1 MPDPWGVMS
10 GVYASVKNV
19 NTRLDFGLD
28 MECRNSQKAK
38 TPLTCVVGVKE
49 AEQDTLSVRLYGG
62 QELGALPADVV
73 INKLKRAIAN
83 KGAFEVEDPAV
94 VDVVL
99 QE

>member
-1 MPDPWGVMS
+1 MKIKR
-10 GVYASVKNV
+10 VYFAV
-19 NTRLDFGLD
+19 T
-28 MECRNSQKAK
+28 CRNSQKAK

-94 VDVVL
+94 DVAP

>member
-1 MPDPWGVMS
+1 
-10 GVYASVKNV
+10 
-19 NTRLDFGLD
+19 
-28 MECRNSQKAK
+28 MERRNSQKAK